1 MGTGIPCHR
10 SEESGVALG
19 LSYCCSCGEH
29 FKIYGEV
36 VSRAVDWEAVGTRE
50 DGEVDDVKRVA
61 ETTGCTFIDARK
73 ISLLRCPEC
82 MSEVDLVDL
91 FRARL
96 IGV

>member
-1 MGTGIPCHR
+1 M
-10 SEESGVALG
+10 ALS
-19 LSYCCSCGEH
+19 LSYRCSCGEH

-36 VSRAVDWEAVGTRE
+36 VSRAVDWQAVDAREEA
-50 DGEVDDVKRVA
+50 DGEVDAVKRVA

-73 ISLLRCPEC
+73 ICLLRCPEC

-96 IGV
+96 IEV

>member
-1 MGTGIPCHR
+1 M
-10 SEESGVALG
+10 ALS
-19 LSYCCSCGEH
+19 LSYRCSCGEH
-29 FKIYGEV
+29 FKIYVPKNKIYGEV
-36 VSRAVDWEAVGTRE
+36 VSRAVDWQAVDAREEA